1 VSSTAVTIAS
11 ARRAAAGEGSP
22 YLLAAAVAIASAV
35 MFTRVIAIV
44 AALKPALLPLIAP
57 PLVSAAV
64 LAVAFAFYRARGPRS
79 ADGGGGGDEALAFR
93 NPFSLWSVV
102 GFAVF
107 LAAIMVL
114 GRAVS
119 ETLGLTGALV
129 GAMVV
134 GLADVDAVTV
144 STARLTP
151 DPLRPEQAA
160 LTILATVASDT
171 VSKIAIG
178 AVTGRGAFAIQI
190 AALGLACLAA
200 GGAVFAA
207 TLAYR

>member
-1 VSSTAVTIAS
+1 MFV
-11 ARRAAAGEGSP
+11 R
-22 YLLAAAVAIASAV
+22 V
-35 MFTRVIAIV
+35 MAIV
-44 AALKPALLPLIAP
+44 AALNPALLALISPPLIA
-57 PLVSAAV
+57 AAV
-64 LAVAFAFYRARGPRS
+64 LAVGFAFFLARGS
-79 ADGGGGGDEALAFR
+79 QSGAGGEALAFR
-93 NPFSLWSVV
+93 NPFSLWSVA

-119 ETLGLTGALV
+119 ETVGPTGTLI
-129 GAMVV
+129 GAMLV

-151 DPLRPEQAA
+151 NPLSPGQAA

-178 AVTGRGAFAIQI
+178 AVTGRGTFAVRI
-190 AALGLACLAA
+190 AVMATACLLA
-200 GGAVFAA
+200 GAAVFAA
-207 TLAYR
+207 MHAYR